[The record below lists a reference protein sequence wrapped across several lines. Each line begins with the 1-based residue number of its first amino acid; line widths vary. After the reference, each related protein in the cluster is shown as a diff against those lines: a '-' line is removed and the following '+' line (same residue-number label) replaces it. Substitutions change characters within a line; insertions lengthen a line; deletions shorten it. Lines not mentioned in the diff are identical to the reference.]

1 MPRISDI
8 IPDFTGCSIDN
19 GSLRLVEKLGTGA
32 FAVVYRALTSPLT
45 PTEYAVKCVKKF
57 KAGSRIAESQKLE
70 AQLHQLALG
79 PRNIVHVHRVL
90 EDRGYIY
97 IVMDL
102 WTSGDLMS
110 SIADRC
116 LYYRKDELLKQAF
129 VQLIDAVESCHD
141 KGVYHRD
148 LKPGNMLCSEDGSE
162 VSLADFGLA
171 TTQIYTEDFGLGSRS
186 YTSPGKLPPYLLL
199 IRNPDH
205 MMDFCRIAR
214 RIRYAYPLLQR
225 EV

>member
-45 PTEYAVKCVKKF
+45 PAEYAVKCVKKF
-57 KAGSRIAESQKLE
+57 KAGSRIAESQKRE
-70 AQLHQLALG
+70 AQLHQLVLG